1 MIKKIT
7 FVILVCCIL
16 FSCGKK
22 DDPLERLK
30 RALKKKIPV
39 EVKKGSKE
47 GLKPKKDNFTAC
59 FVKGAY

>member
-22 DDPLERLK
+22 SDPEYK
-30 RALKKKIPV
+30 ALNNEIKIPTFIIN
-39 EVKKGSKE
+39 KTS
-47 GLKPKKDNFTAC
+47 
-59 FVKGAY
+59 